1 MAFTNGSG
9 IAAASSM
16 TTNSAWLNLF
26 ESVGTIYYMYI
37 FNKYRLIYITDCKTI
52 AISIPE

>member
-1 MAFTNGSG
+1 MALTSGSG

-26 ESVGTIYYMYI
+26 ESVGTMYYNHIIIY
-37 FNKYRLIYITDCKTI
+37 
-52 AISIPE
+52 